1 MATEKYL
8 NVRIKNKIHDWNS
21 WIEQDPVLLR
31 GEPAF
36 VEVSVMQEGEVNSV
50 PSVMMKVGDGTHKF
64 SELGWLYARS
74 SDTYAWAR
82 EKDKPTYAASEITG
96 IADYIADYV
105 NDTMGISVDTND
117 VFRVVKVNDY
127 SFKLQTK
134 GKAEA
139 DSAWTDVADSVITIP
154 NDSAAIAELQGKIGE
169 DSVGVQVNN
178 AITPIQN
185 ALNEYK
191 TSNNAAV
198 EAIAG
203 DVEELE
209 GRVAANEEAIETLN
223 GSGEGSV
230 SKAITDAFNDF
241 AAKVS
246 NDEVVNTYKELID
259 YAAEHGAEF
268 TELVG
273 DVTAL
278 EGKMDEAQAD
288 ITALE
293 TAVGTKAE
301 QADLNTVS
309 GRVTTLE
316 GEMDT
321 AQSDI
326 TTLKVLVS
334 EKSVSVQINE
344 AISALKIGDYAKAAD
359 LTAAIQK
366 HDQDM
371 SAKANNADLAAVAK
385 SGLMEDL
392 SIGTGTTIIFDCGD
406 STNC

>member
-21 WIEQDPVLLR
+21 WIAQDPVLLR

-74 SDTYAWAR
+74 SDTYEWAR
-82 EKDKPTYAASEITG
+82 AKDKPTYAASEITG

-117 VFRVVKVNDY
+117 VFRVVKVDDY

-154 NDSAAIAELQGKIGE
+154 NDSAAIAELQTKVGE
-169 DSVGVQVNN
+169 ESVGVQVNN
-178 AITPIQN
+178 AVAPIQT

-191 TSNNAAV
+191 TSNDAAI
-198 EAIAG
+198 ETITG
-203 DVEELE
+203 DIEELE
-209 GRVAANEEAIETLN
+209 GRVEANEDAIETLN
-223 GSGEGSV
+223 GTGEGSV

-246 NDEVVNTYKELID
+246 DDGVVNTYKELID
-259 YAAEHGAEF
+259 YAAKNGSEF
-268 TELVG
+268 TTLVG
-273 DVTAL
+273 KVTTL
-278 EGKMDEAQAD
+278 ENEMDEAQAD

-301 QADLNTVS
+301 QADLNTLS
-309 GRVTTLE
+309 GRVTTVE
-316 GEMDT
+316 GDMTT
-321 AQSDI
+321 AKADI
-326 TTLKVLVS
+326 STLKGLVGTD
-334 EKSVSVQINE
+334 KSVSEQINE

-366 HDQDM
+366 HNEDM
-371 SAKANNADLAAVAK
+371 AGLATVAK